1 MKLFTSFPTVVFTFL
16 LAVCLIWWLMSLLLS
31 GLDIDADTDAD
42 ADGLGD
48 ALGFGTMPFPLALTL
63 LAFGGWVTTAVLQRL
78 IAPGDFVLGAAAA
91 IGVLLAACVGGLLLL
106 RLLANP
112 MGKLFAIESAPS
124 LARAVGS
131 VCKVRTLEVG
141 ERFGDAAYAAE
152 EPIAELA
159 SAFLCAELQITLTP
173 RPDHAQYLGHW
184 LKLLRT
190 DNRAIFIAAARASDA
205 VRFLRSR
212 ADAGNAAIP

>member
-42 ADGLGD
+42 ADGLSE

-131 VCKVRTLEVG
+131 VCKVRTVG
-141 ERFGDAAYAAE
+141 VSERFGDAEVVTGPVRGSIISVRAADGRFTRGDLCLVIAYDEATNSFVIDE
-152 EPIAELA
+152 IDELV
-159 SAFLCAELQITLTP
+159 
-173 RPDHAQYLGHW
+173 RPD
-184 LKLLRT
+184 
-190 DNRAIFIAAARASDA
+190 
-205 VRFLRSR
+205 
-212 ADAGNAAIP
+212 